1 MAQLTMEQILTA
13 WTEATPPVT
22 LEIKRTDNTTLFS
35 GDLVYYEFW
44 RYWTYYFLAP
54 PSRTTPLWALQEW
67 LNFCNLYAGDL
78 ERAYDALYAD
88 YDPISNYDMIE
99 TASDGTMQDTTT
111 DTVTPSG
118 RTKTTAETLGK
129 MQTESKSY
137 VGGYDSTSDQGAFSD
152 RTLTVNEPGTGGY
165 KVETVS
171 EYLDDA
177 NTETE
182 HGADNSLVSLDLPG
196 SGYNRLSDHK
206 LSRRGNIGVTTSQ
219 QMIESE
225 LALRKTELLADFV
238 HRFIRRHFA
247 IGRCTS

>member
-1 MAQLTMEQILTA
+1 MSQLTMEEILEYLDRAQQEMTIYRSNGS
-13 WTEATPPVT
+13 TE
-22 LEIKRTDNTTLFS
+22 LFDS
-35 GDLVYYEFW
+35 DLVYYELW
-44 RYWTYYFLAP
+44 RYWTYYYVKP
-54 PSRTTPLWALQEW
+54 ERLQTINAFMTDW
-67 LNFCNLYAGDL
+67 TSFVGLYAGDL

-137 VGGYDSTSDQGAFSD
+137 VGGYDSTTDTGAFSD

-206 LSRRGNIGVTTSQ
+206 LSRRGNIGVTTAQ